1 MIIMDYMAL
10 ALALAERALGRV
22 SPNPAVGAVVVKDG
36 EVVGEGFTQP
46 PGGDH
51 AEIVALGRAGEWA
64 RGGTLYVTLEPCCHY
79 GRTPPCTRAII
90 GAGIAEVHVATADVN
105 PLVSGKGCRELE
117 DAGIRVHRGAYQAA
131 ARTLNE
137 AYFRFFTAGRPM
149 VTAKFAASLDG
160 KIATRQWDSRWIS
173 GEQSR
178 ERAAYLR
185 RINDAIMI
193 GDGTLRA
200 DDSRLTVR
208 GPDDKPVDRQPLR
221 VIVGGRGQLPL
232 GARFFGEPGEM
243 LIALGRE
250 ALPEERAALS
260 RLGVEFLNIPTP
272 EGRVDLAVLIQELA
286 RRNITSLLVEGGG
299 TLLGALF
306 DGGLV
311 DKVVAFIAPVIIGGA
326 AAPTAV
332 AGEGVA
338 RISEAL
344 RLRRV
349 SIETMGVDV
358 MVSGYLGEQD

>member
-1 MIIMDYMAL
+1 MVR
-10 ALALAERALGRV
+10 ALALAEQALGQV
-22 SPNPAVGAVVVKDG
+22 SPNPAVGAVIVKDG
-36 EVVGEGFTQP
+36 EVVGEGYTRP

-51 AEIVALGRAGEWA
+51 AEIVALGQAGERA

-79 GRTPPCTRAII
+79 GRTPPCTQAII
-90 GAGIAEVHVATADVN
+90 EAGITEVHVATADAN
-105 PLVSGKGCRELE
+105 PLVSGGGCRELE
-117 DAGIRVHRGAYQAA
+117 AAGIQVHRGAHQAA
-131 ARTLNE
+131 AQVLNE
-137 AYFRFFTAGRPM
+137 AYFRFVTAGRPL

-173 GEQSR
+173 GEPSR
-178 ERAAYLR
+178 ARSSHLR
-185 RINDAIMI
+185 RINDAIMV
-193 GDGTLRA
+193 GNGTLRA
-200 DDSRLTVR
+200 DDPRLTAR
-208 GPDDKPVDRQPLR
+208 GPDDKPVNRQPLR

-260 RLGVEFLNIPTP
+260 RLGVEFINIPTP
-272 EGRVDLAVLIQELA
+272 EGGVDLAVLIQELA
-286 RRNITSLLVEGGG
+286 RRNITSLLVEGGS

-311 DKVVAFIAPVIIGGA
+311 DKVIAFIAPVIIGGA

-344 RLRRV
+344 RLARV
-349 SIETMGVDV
+349 SIETLGTDV